1 MRSMDIRIQKCYS
14 KHFTMFTASTMID
27 TRKIAGKMG
36 IIMNKNLFLDELHRL
51 LSDLPP
57 EERNQAI
64 KYYED
69 YFEDAGPENEQ
80 AILKELGSPQELA
93 DQIKTTTQDDI
104 EYGQGSS
111 FHRSAAYP
119 EFYAQKE
126 QSDSQNENSST
137 FQQTKDGYQQGH
149 QQAGNGFNS
158 NGYRQTG
165 NGFNN
170 NSYQQA
176 GNGFSNS
183 YQQAGNTFNN
193 NGYRQTDNGF
203 TNSYQQAGNGFNNNG
218 YRQTDNGFNNN
229 NNNNNNNYQQTGN
242 GFNNNNNYQQ
252 AATGYNSHYQQQST
266 RKAAWSIL
274 FVFLAITIGLPC
286 LSVLFGILLT
296 IFSVIVSIVL
306 ALFGTGGGLMIGGI
320 ASFFGSFFMTT
331 TSGIGAILFAMGIGL
346 VLFAIGALILWVGVL
361 FCIRFLPALF
371 QATWKSA
378 KSVTLKFQQWIKKR
392 W

>member
-1 MRSMDIRIQKCYS
+1 
-14 KHFTMFTASTMID
+14 
-27 TRKIAGKMG
+27 MG
-36 IIMNKNLFLDELHRL
+36 IIMNKKLFLDELHRL

-93 DQIKTTTQDDI
+93 NQIKATTQDDI

-111 FHRSAAYP
+111 FHRSTAYP

-126 QSDSQNENSST
+126 PSDSQNENNSA
-137 FQQTKDGYQQGH
+137 FKQTKDGFQQGH
-149 QQAGNGFNS
+149 QQAGN
-158 NGYRQTG
+158 
-165 NGFNN
+165 
-170 NSYQQA
+170 A
-176 GNGFSNS
+176 
-183 YQQAGNTFNN
+183 FNN

-203 TNSYQQAGNGFNNNG
+203 
-218 YRQTDNGFNNN
+218 
-229 NNNNNNNYQQTGN
+229 
-242 GFNNNNNYQQ
+242 NNNNYQQ
-252 AATGYNSHYQQQST
+252 AATGYNSHYQQQSA
-266 RKAAWSIL
+266 RKAVWIVL
-274 FVFLAITIGLPC
+274 FALLAITIGLPC

-296 IFSVIVSIVL
+296 IFSVIISIVL

>member
-1 MRSMDIRIQKCYS
+1 
-14 KHFTMFTASTMID
+14 
-27 TRKIAGKMG
+27 MG
-36 IIMNKNLFLDELHRL
+36 IIMNKKLFLDELHRL

-93 DQIKTTTQDDI
+93 NQIKATTQDDI

-126 QSDSQNENSST
+126 QSDSQNENNST
-137 FQQTKDGYQQGH
+137 FKQTKDGFQQGH
-149 QQAGNGFNS
+149 QQAGNGFNN

-176 GNGFSNS
+176 GNGFSN
-183 YQQAGNTFNN
+183 NN
-193 NGYRQTDNGF
+193 NY
-203 TNSYQQAGNGFNNNG
+203 YKQAGNGFNNNG
-218 YRQTDNGFNNN
+218 YRQT
-229 NNNNNNNYQQTGN
+229 GN
-242 GFNNNNNYQQ
+242 GFNNNSYQQ
-252 AATGYNSHYQQQST
+252 AANGYNSHYQQQST
-266 RKAAWSIL
+266 RKVAWIVL
-274 FVFLAITIGLPC
+274 FALLAITIGLPC
-286 LSVLFGILLT
+286 LSVLFGILLA

-320 ASFFGSFFMTT
+320 ASFFGSFFMTAA
-331 TSGIGAILFAMGIGL
+331 SGTGAVLFTMGIGL
-346 VLFAIGALILWVGVL
+346 VLFAIGALIIWIGVL

-371 QATWKSA
+371 QTTWKAA
-378 KSVTLKFQQWIKKR
+378 KSITLKFQQWIKKR

>member
-1 MRSMDIRIQKCYS
+1 
-14 KHFTMFTASTMID
+14 
-27 TRKIAGKMG
+27 
-36 IIMNKNLFLDELHRL
+36 MNKKLFLDELHRL

-93 DQIKTTTQDDI
+93 NQIKATTQDDI

-126 QSDSQNENSST
+126 QSDSQNENNSA
-137 FQQTKDGYQQGH
+137 FKQTKDGFQQGH
-149 QQAGNGFNS
+149 QQAGNGFNN

-176 GNGFSNS
+176 GNGFSN
-183 YQQAGNTFNN
+183 NN
-193 NGYRQTDNGF
+193 NNNNNYK
-203 TNSYQQAGNGFNNNG
+203 QAGNGFNNNG
-218 YRQTDNGFNNN
+218 YRQT
-229 NNNNNNNYQQTGN
+229 GN
-242 GFNNNNNYQQ
+242 GFNNNSYQQ
-252 AATGYNSHYQQQST
+252 AANGYNSHYQQQST
-266 RKAAWSIL
+266 RKVAWIVL
-274 FVFLAITIGLPC
+274 FALLAITIGLPC
-286 LSVLFGILLT
+286 LSVLFGILLA

-320 ASFFGSFFMTT
+320 ASFFGSFFMTAA
-331 TSGIGAILFAMGIGL
+331 SGTGAVLFTMGIGL
-346 VLFAIGALILWVGVL
+346 VLFAIGTLIIWIGVL

-371 QATWKSA
+371 QTTWKAA
-378 KSVTLKFQQWIKKR
+378 KSITLKFQQWIKKR

>member
-1 MRSMDIRIQKCYS
+1 
-14 KHFTMFTASTMID
+14 
-27 TRKIAGKMG
+27 MG
-36 IIMNKNLFLDELHRL
+36 IIMNKKLFLDELHRL

-80 AILKELGSPQELA
+80 AILKEIGSPQELA
-93 DQIKTTTQDDI
+93 NQIKATTQDDI

-126 QSDSQNENSST
+126 QSDSQNENNSA
-137 FQQTKDGYQQGH
+137 FKQTNDGFQQGH
-149 QQAGNGFNS
+149 QQAGNGFN
-158 NGYRQTG
+158 NTGTGYRQTD
-165 NGFNN
+165 NGFN

-176 GNGFSNS
+176 GNGFSN
-183 YQQAGNTFNN
+183 NN
-193 NGYRQTDNGF
+193 YK
-203 TNSYQQAGNGFNNNG
+203 QAGNGFNNNG
-218 YRQTDNGFNNN
+218 YRQT
-229 NNNNNNNYQQTGN
+229 GN
-242 GFNNNNNYQQ
+242 GFNNSYQQ
-252 AATGYNSHYQQQST
+252 AANGYNSHYQQQST
-266 RKAAWSIL
+266 RKVAWIVL
-274 FVFLAITIGLPC
+274 FALLAITIGLPC
-286 LSVLFGILLT
+286 LSVLFGILLA

-320 ASFFGSFFMTT
+320 ASFFGSFFMTAA
-331 TSGIGAILFAMGIGL
+331 SGTGAVLFTMGIGL
-346 VLFAIGALILWVGVL
+346 VLFAIGALIIWIGVL

-371 QATWKSA
+371 HASWKAA
-378 KSVTLKFQQWIKKR
+378 KSITLKFQQWIKKR

>member
-1 MRSMDIRIQKCYS
+1 
-14 KHFTMFTASTMID
+14 
-27 TRKIAGKMG
+27 MG
-36 IIMNKNLFLDELHRL
+36 IIMNKKLFLDELHRL

-93 DQIKTTTQDDI
+93 NQIKATTQDDI

-126 QSDSQNENSST
+126 QSDSQNENNSA
-137 FQQTKDGYQQGH
+137 FKQTKDGFQQGH
-149 QQAGNGFNS
+149 QQAGNGFNN

-176 GNGFSNS
+176 GNGFSNNNN
-183 YQQAGNTFNN
+183 YYKQAGNSFNN
-193 NGYRQTDNGF
+193 NGYRQT
-203 TNSYQQAGNGFNNNG
+203 GNGFNNNS
-218 YRQTDNGFNNN
+218 
-229 NNNNNNNYQQTGN
+229 
-242 GFNNNNNYQQ
+242 YQQ
-252 AATGYNSHYQQQST
+252 AANGYNSHYQQQST
-266 RKAAWSIL
+266 RKVAWIVL
-274 FVFLAITIGLPC
+274 FALLAITIGLPC
-286 LSVLFGILLT
+286 LSVLFGILLA

-320 ASFFGSFFMTT
+320 ASFFGSFFMTAA
-331 TSGIGAILFAMGIGL
+331 SGTGAVLFTMGIGL
-346 VLFAIGALILWVGVL
+346 VLFAIGALIIWIGVL

-371 QATWKSA
+371 QTTWKAA
-378 KSVTLKFQQWIKKR
+378 KSITLKFQQWIKKR

>member
-1 MRSMDIRIQKCYS
+1 
-14 KHFTMFTASTMID
+14 
-27 TRKIAGKMG
+27 
-36 IIMNKNLFLDELHRL
+36 MNKKLFLDELHRL

-93 DQIKTTTQDDI
+93 NQIKATTQDDI

-126 QSDSQNENSST
+126 QSDSQNENNSA
-137 FQQTKDGYQQGH
+137 FKQTKDGFQQGH
-149 QQAGNGFNS
+149 QQAGNGFNNTGTGYRQTDNNFNNNGYRQTDNGFNNS
-158 NGYRQTG
+158 YQQAGNGFNNNGYRQTG

-176 GNGFSNS
+176 AN
-183 YQQAGNTFNN
+183 
-193 NGYRQTDNGF
+193 
-203 TNSYQQAGNGFNNNG
+203 
-218 YRQTDNGFNNN
+218 
-229 NNNNNNNYQQTGN
+229 
-242 GFNNNNNYQQ
+242 
-252 AATGYNSHYQQQST
+252 GYNSHYQQQST
-266 RKAAWSIL
+266 CKVAWIVL
-274 FVFLAITIGLPC
+274 FALLAITIGLPC
-286 LSVLFGILLT
+286 LSVLFGILLA

-320 ASFFGSFFMTT
+320 ASFFGSFFMTAA
-331 TSGIGAILFAMGIGL
+331 SGTGAVLFTMGIGL
-346 VLFAIGALILWVGVL
+346 VLFAIGALIIWIGVL

-371 QATWKSA
+371 QTTWKAA
-378 KSVTLKFQQWIKKR
+378 KSITLKFQQWIKKR

>member
-1 MRSMDIRIQKCYS
+1 
-14 KHFTMFTASTMID
+14 
-27 TRKIAGKMG
+27 MG
-36 IIMNKNLFLDELHRL
+36 IIMNKKLFLDELHRL

-93 DQIKTTTQDDI
+93 NQIKATTQDDI

-126 QSDSQNENSST
+126 QSDSQNENNSA
-137 FQQTKDGYQQGH
+137 FKQTNDGFQQGH
-149 QQAGNGFNS
+149 QQAGNGFN
-158 NGYRQTG
+158 NTGTGYRQTG

-176 GNGFSNS
+176 GNGFSN
-183 YQQAGNTFNN
+183 NN
-193 NGYRQTDNGF
+193 YK
-203 TNSYQQAGNGFNNNG
+203 QAGNGFNNNS
-218 YRQTDNGFNNN
+218 
-229 NNNNNNNYQQTGN
+229 
-242 GFNNNNNYQQ
+242 YQQ
-252 AATGYNSHYQQQST
+252 AANGYNSHYQQQST
-266 RKAAWSIL
+266 RKVAWIVL
-274 FVFLAITIGLPC
+274 FALLAITIGLPC
-286 LSVLFGILLT
+286 LSVLFGILLA

-320 ASFFGSFFMTT
+320 ASFFGSFFMTAA
-331 TSGIGAILFAMGIGL
+331 SGTGAVLFTMGIGL
-346 VLFAIGALILWVGVL
+346 VLFAIGALIIWIGVL

-371 QATWKSA
+371 QTTWKSA

-392 W
+392 G

>member
-1 MRSMDIRIQKCYS
+1 
-14 KHFTMFTASTMID
+14 
-27 TRKIAGKMG
+27 
-36 IIMNKNLFLDELHRL
+36 MNKKLFLDELHRL

-93 DQIKTTTQDDI
+93 NQIKATTQDDI

-126 QSDSQNENSST
+126 QSDSQNENNSA
-137 FQQTKDGYQQGH
+137 FNQTKDGFQQGH
-149 QQAGNGFNS
+149 QQAGNGFS
-158 NGYRQTG
+158 NNNYKQAG
-165 NGFNN
+165 NAFNN
-170 NSYQQA
+170 ND
-176 GNGFSNS
+176 
-183 YQQAGNTFNN
+183 
-193 NGYRQTDNGF
+193 YR
-203 TNSYQQAGNGFNNNG
+203 QAGNGFNNNS
-218 YRQTDNGFNNN
+218 
-229 NNNNNNNYQQTGN
+229 
-242 GFNNNNNYQQ
+242 YQQ
-252 AATGYNSHYQQQST
+252 AATGYNSHYQQQSA
-266 RKAAWSIL
+266 RKAVWIVL
-274 FVFLAITIGLPC
+274 FALLAITIGLPC
-286 LSVLFGILLT
+286 LSMLFGILLA
-296 IFSVIVSIVL
+296 IFSVIISIVL

-346 VLFAIGALILWVGVL
+346 VLFAIGALILWVGIL

>member
-1 MRSMDIRIQKCYS
+1 
-14 KHFTMFTASTMID
+14 
-27 TRKIAGKMG
+27 
-36 IIMNKNLFLDELHRL
+36 MNKKLFLDELHRL

-93 DQIKTTTQDDI
+93 NQIKATTQDDI

-126 QSDSQNENSST
+126 QSDSQNENNSA
-137 FQQTKDGYQQGH
+137 FKQTKDGFQQGH
-149 QQAGNGFNS
+149 QQAGN
-158 NGYRQTG
+158 
-165 NGFNN
+165 
-170 NSYQQA
+170 A
-176 GNGFSNS
+176 
-183 YQQAGNTFNN
+183 FNN

-203 TNSYQQAGNGFNNNG
+203 
-218 YRQTDNGFNNN
+218 
-229 NNNNNNNYQQTGN
+229 
-242 GFNNNNNYQQ
+242 NNNYQQ
-252 AATGYNSHYQQQST
+252 AATGYNSHYQQQSA
-266 RKAAWSIL
+266 RKAVWIVL
-274 FVFLAITIGLPC
+274 FALLAITIGLPC

-296 IFSVIVSIVL
+296 IFSVIISIVL

>member
-1 MRSMDIRIQKCYS
+1 
-14 KHFTMFTASTMID
+14 
-27 TRKIAGKMG
+27 
-36 IIMNKNLFLDELHRL
+36 MNKKLFLDELHRL

-93 DQIKTTTQDDI
+93 NQIKATTQDDI

-126 QSDSQNENSST
+126 QSDSQNENNSA
-137 FQQTKDGYQQGH
+137 FKQTKDGFQQGH
-149 QQAGNGFNS
+149 QQAGNGFNN

-176 GNGFSNS
+176 GNGFSN
-183 YQQAGNTFNN
+183 NN
-193 NGYRQTDNGF
+193 NNNYK
-203 TNSYQQAGNGFNNNG
+203 QAGNGFNNNG
-218 YRQTDNGFNNN
+218 YRQT
-229 NNNNNNNYQQTGN
+229 GN
-242 GFNNNNNYQQ
+242 GFNNNSYQQ
-252 AATGYNSHYQQQST
+252 AANGYNSHYQQQST
-266 RKAAWSIL
+266 RKVAWIVL
-274 FVFLAITIGLPC
+274 FALLAITIGLPC
-286 LSVLFGILLT
+286 LSVLFGILLA

-320 ASFFGSFFMTT
+320 ASFFGSFFMTAA
-331 TSGIGAILFAMGIGL
+331 SGTGAVLFTMGIGL
-346 VLFAIGALILWVGVL
+346 VLFAIGALIIWIGVL

-371 QATWKSA
+371 QTTWKAA
-378 KSVTLKFQQWIKKR
+378 KSITLKFQQWIKKR

>member
-1 MRSMDIRIQKCYS
+1 
-14 KHFTMFTASTMID
+14 
-27 TRKIAGKMG
+27 MG
-36 IIMNKNLFLDELHRL
+36 IIMNKKLFLDELHRL

-93 DQIKTTTQDDI
+93 NQIKATTQDDI

-126 QSDSQNENSST
+126 QSDSQNENNSA
-137 FQQTKDGYQQGH
+137 FKQTKNGFQQGH
-149 QQAGNGFNS
+149 QQAGNGFNN

-176 GNGFSNS
+176 GNGFSS
-183 YQQAGNTFNN
+183 
-193 NGYRQTDNGF
+193 
-203 TNSYQQAGNGFNNNG
+203 
-218 YRQTDNGFNNN
+218 
-229 NNNNNNNYQQTGN
+229 
-242 GFNNNNNYQQ
+242 NNYQQ
-252 AATGYNSHYQQQST
+252 ATTGYNSHYQQQSA
-266 RKAAWSIL
+266 RKAVWIVL
-274 FVFLAITIGLPC
+274 FALLAITIGLPC

-296 IFSVIVSIVL
+296 IFSVIISIVL

-378 KSVTLKFQQWIKKR
+378 KNVTLKFQQWIKKR

>member
-1 MRSMDIRIQKCYS
+1 
-14 KHFTMFTASTMID
+14 
-27 TRKIAGKMG
+27 MG
-36 IIMNKNLFLDELHRL
+36 IIMNKKLFLDELHRL

-93 DQIKTTTQDDI
+93 NQIKATTQDDI

-126 QSDSQNENSST
+126 QSDSQNENNSA
-137 FQQTKDGYQQGH
+137 FKQTKDGFQQGH
-149 QQAGNGFNS
+149 QQAGN
-158 NGYRQTG
+158 
-165 NGFNN
+165 
-170 NSYQQA
+170 A
-176 GNGFSNS
+176 
-183 YQQAGNTFNN
+183 FNN

-203 TNSYQQAGNGFNNNG
+203 
-218 YRQTDNGFNNN
+218 
-229 NNNNNNNYQQTGN
+229 
-242 GFNNNNNYQQ
+242 NNNNYQQ
-252 AATGYNSHYQQQST
+252 AATGYNSHYQQQSA
-266 RKAAWSIL
+266 RKAVWIVL
-274 FVFLAITIGLPC
+274 FALLAITIGLPC

-296 IFSVIVSIVL
+296 IFSVIISIVL

-346 VLFAIGALILWVGVL
+346 VLFAIGALILWVSVL

>member
-1 MRSMDIRIQKCYS
+1 
-14 KHFTMFTASTMID
+14 
-27 TRKIAGKMG
+27 MG
-36 IIMNKNLFLDELHRL
+36 IIMNKKLFLDELHRL

-93 DQIKTTTQDDI
+93 NQIKATTQDDI

-126 QSDSQNENSST
+126 PSDSQNENNSA
-137 FQQTKDGYQQGH
+137 FKQTKDGFQQGH
-149 QQAGNGFNS
+149 QQAGNAFNN
-158 NGYRQTG
+158 NGYRQTD

-176 GNGFSNS
+176 GNGFSS
-183 YQQAGNTFNN
+183 
-193 NGYRQTDNGF
+193 
-203 TNSYQQAGNGFNNNG
+203 
-218 YRQTDNGFNNN
+218 
-229 NNNNNNNYQQTGN
+229 
-242 GFNNNNNYQQ
+242 NNYQQ
-252 AATGYNSHYQQQST
+252 ATTGYNSHYQQQSA
-266 RKAAWSIL
+266 RKAVWIVL
-274 FVFLAITIGLPC
+274 FALLAITIGLPC

-296 IFSVIVSIVL
+296 IFSVIISIVL

>member
-1 MRSMDIRIQKCYS
+1 
-14 KHFTMFTASTMID
+14 
-27 TRKIAGKMG
+27 
-36 IIMNKNLFLDELHRL
+36 MNKKLFLDELHRL

-93 DQIKTTTQDDI
+93 NQIKATTQDDI

-126 QSDSQNENSST
+126 QSDSQNENNST
-137 FQQTKDGYQQGH
+137 FKQTNDGFQQGH
-149 QQAGNGFNS
+149 QQAGNGFNNTGTGYRQTDNNFNN
-158 NGYRQTG
+158 NGYRQTDNGFNNSYQQAG

-176 GNGFSNS
+176 GNGF
-183 YQQAGNTFNN
+183 NN
-193 NGYRQTDNGF
+193 NG
-203 TNSYQQAGNGFNNNG
+203 YQQAGNGFNNNS
-218 YRQTDNGFNNN
+218 
-229 NNNNNNNYQQTGN
+229 YQQTGN
-242 GFNNNNNYQQ
+242 GFSSNNYQQ

-266 RKAAWSIL
+266 RKVAWIVL
-274 FVFLAITIGLPC
+274 FALLAITIGLPC
-286 LSVLFGILLT
+286 LSVLFGILLA

-320 ASFFGSFFMTT
+320 ASFFGSFFMTAA
-331 TSGIGAILFAMGIGL
+331 SGTGAVLFTMGIGL
-346 VLFAIGALILWVGVL
+346 VLFAIGALIIWIGVL

-371 QATWKSA
+371 QASWKAA
-378 KSVTLKFQQWIKKR
+378 KSITLKFQQWIKKR

>member
-1 MRSMDIRIQKCYS
+1 
-14 KHFTMFTASTMID
+14 
-27 TRKIAGKMG
+27 MG
-36 IIMNKNLFLDELHRL
+36 IIMNKKLFLDELHRL

-93 DQIKTTTQDDI
+93 NQIKATTQDDI

-126 QSDSQNENSST
+126 QSDSQNENNSA
-137 FQQTKDGYQQGH
+137 FKQTKDGFQQGH
-149 QQAGNGFNS
+149 QQAGNGFNNTGTGYRQTDNNFNN
-158 NGYRQTG
+158 NGYRQTDNGFNNSYQQAG

-176 GNGFSNS
+176 GNGFSN
-183 YQQAGNTFNN
+183 NN
-193 NGYRQTDNGF
+193 NY
-203 TNSYQQAGNGFNNNG
+203 YKQAGNGFNNNG
-218 YRQTDNGFNNN
+218 YRQT
-229 NNNNNNNYQQTGN
+229 GN
-242 GFNNNNNYQQ
+242 GFNNSYQQ
-252 AATGYNSHYQQQST
+252 AANGYNSHYQQQST
-266 RKAAWSIL
+266 RKVAWIVL
-274 FVFLAITIGLPC
+274 FALLAITIGLPC
-286 LSVLFGILLT
+286 LSVLFGILLA

-320 ASFFGSFFMTT
+320 ASFFGSFFMTAA
-331 TSGIGAILFAMGIGL
+331 SGTGAVLFTMGIGL
-346 VLFAIGALILWVGVL
+346 VLFAIGALIIWIGVL

-371 QATWKSA
+371 QASWKAA
-378 KSVTLKFQQWIKKR
+378 KSITLKFQQWIKKR

>member
-1 MRSMDIRIQKCYS
+1 
-14 KHFTMFTASTMID
+14 
-27 TRKIAGKMG
+27 MG
-36 IIMNKNLFLDELHRL
+36 IIMNKKIFLDELHRL

-111 FHRSAAYP
+111 FQRSAACP

-126 QSDSQNENSST
+126 QSDSQNENNSA
-137 FQQTKDGYQQGH
+137 FKQTKDGYQQGH
-149 QQAGNGFNS
+149 QQAGNGFN
-158 NGYRQTG
+158 NTGYRQTDNDFNNSYRQAG

-176 GNGFSNS
+176 GN
-183 YQQAGNTFNN
+183 A
-193 NGYRQTDNGF
+193 
-203 TNSYQQAGNGFNNNG
+203 FNNNG
-218 YRQTDNGFNNN
+218 YRQTDNGFN
-229 NNNNNNNYQQTGN
+229 
-242 GFNNNNNYQQ
+242 NNNNNYQQ

>member
-1 MRSMDIRIQKCYS
+1 
-14 KHFTMFTASTMID
+14 
-27 TRKIAGKMG
+27 MG
-36 IIMNKNLFLDELHRL
+36 IIMNKKLFLDELHRL

-93 DQIKTTTQDDI
+93 NQIKATTQDDI

-126 QSDSQNENSST
+126 QSDSQNENNSA
-137 FQQTKDGYQQGH
+137 FKQTKDGFQQGH
-149 QQAGNGFNS
+149 
-158 NGYRQTG
+158 
-165 NGFNN
+165 
-170 NSYQQA
+170 
-176 GNGFSNS
+176 
-183 YQQAGNTFNN
+183 
-193 NGYRQTDNGF
+193 
-203 TNSYQQAGNGFNNNG
+203 QQAGNGFNNNG
-218 YRQTDNGFNNN
+218 YRQTDNAF
-229 NNNNNNNYQQTGN
+229 NNNNNNYQQADN
-242 GFNNNNNYQQ
+242 GFSSNNYQQ
-252 AATGYNSHYQQQST
+252 ATTGYNSHYQQQSA
-266 RKAAWSIL
+266 RKAVWIVL
-274 FVFLAITIGLPC
+274 FALLAITIGLPC

-296 IFSVIVSIVL
+296 IFSVIISIVL

>member
-1 MRSMDIRIQKCYS
+1 
-14 KHFTMFTASTMID
+14 
-27 TRKIAGKMG
+27 MG
-36 IIMNKNLFLDELHRL
+36 IIMNKKLFLDELHRL

-93 DQIKTTTQDDI
+93 NQIKATTQDDI

-126 QSDSQNENSST
+126 QSDSQNENNSA
-137 FQQTKDGYQQGH
+137 FKQTNDGFQQGH
-149 QQAGNGFNS
+149 QQAGNGFN
-158 NGYRQTG
+158 NTG
-165 NGFNN
+165 
-170 NSYQQA
+170 
-176 GNGFSNS
+176 
-183 YQQAGNTFNN
+183 T
-193 NGYRQTDNGF
+193 GYRQTDN
-203 TNSYQQAGNGFNNNG
+203 NFNNNG
-218 YRQTDNGFNNN
+218 YRQTDNGFNNS
-229 NNNNNNNYQQTGN
+229 YQQAGN
-242 GFNNNNNYQQ
+242 GFNNNSYQQTDNGFNNNSYQQ
-252 AATGYNSHYQQQST
+252 AANGYNSHYQQQST
-266 RKAAWSIL
+266 RKVAWIVL
-274 FVFLAITIGLPC
+274 FALLAITIGLPC
-286 LSVLFGILLT
+286 LSVLFGILLA

-320 ASFFGSFFMTT
+320 ASFFGSFFMTAA
-331 TSGIGAILFAMGIGL
+331 SGTGAVLFTMGIGL

>member
-1 MRSMDIRIQKCYS
+1 
-14 KHFTMFTASTMID
+14 
-27 TRKIAGKMG
+27 MG
-36 IIMNKNLFLDELHRL
+36 IIMNKKLFLDELHRL

-93 DQIKTTTQDDI
+93 NQIKATTQDDI

-126 QSDSQNENSST
+126 QSDSQNENNSA
-137 FQQTKDGYQQGH
+137 FKQTKDGFQQGH
-149 QQAGNGFNS
+149 QQAGNGFNNTGTGYRQTDNNFNN
-158 NGYRQTG
+158 NGYRQTD

-176 GNGFSNS
+176 GNGFSN
-183 YQQAGNTFNN
+183 NN
-193 NGYRQTDNGF
+193 NY
-203 TNSYQQAGNGFNNNG
+203 YKQAGNGFNNNG
-218 YRQTDNGFNNN
+218 YRQT
-229 NNNNNNNYQQTGN
+229 GN
-242 GFNNNNNYQQ
+242 GFNNSYQQ
-252 AATGYNSHYQQQST
+252 AANGYNSHYQQQST
-266 RKAAWSIL
+266 RKVAWIVL
-274 FVFLAITIGLPC
+274 FALLAITIGLPC
-286 LSVLFGILLT
+286 LSVLFGILLA

-320 ASFFGSFFMTT
+320 ASFFGSFFMTAA
-331 TSGIGAILFAMGIGL
+331 SGTGAVLFTMGIGL
-346 VLFAIGALILWVGVL
+346 VLFAIGALIIWIGVL

-371 QATWKSA
+371 QASWKAA
-378 KSVTLKFQQWIKKR
+378 KSITLKFQQWIKKR

>member
-1 MRSMDIRIQKCYS
+1 
-14 KHFTMFTASTMID
+14 
-27 TRKIAGKMG
+27 
-36 IIMNKNLFLDELHRL
+36 MNKKLFLDELHRL

-93 DQIKTTTQDDI
+93 NQIKATTQDDI

-126 QSDSQNENSST
+126 QSDSQNENNST
-137 FQQTKDGYQQGH
+137 FKQTKDGFQQGH
-149 QQAGNGFNS
+149 QQAGNGFNN

-176 GNGFSNS
+176 GNGFNNNS
-183 YQQAGNTFNN
+183 YRQAGNGFNN
-193 NGYRQTDNGF
+193 
-203 TNSYQQAGNGFNNNG
+203 NSYQQAGNGFS
-218 YRQTDNGFNNN
+218 
-229 NNNNNNNYQQTGN
+229 NNNNYKQAGNGFSNNNYKQAGN
-242 GFNNNNNYQQ
+242 GFNNNSYQQ
-252 AATGYNSHYQQQST
+252 AATGYNSHYQQQSA
-266 RKAAWSIL
+266 RKAVWIVL
-274 FVFLAITIGLPC
+274 FALLAITIGLPC
-286 LSVLFGILLT
+286 LSMLFGILLA
-296 IFSVIVSIVL
+296 IFSVIISIVL

-371 QATWKSA
+371 QASWKAA
-378 KSVTLKFQQWIKKR
+378 KSITLKFQQWIKKR

>member
-1 MRSMDIRIQKCYS
+1 
-14 KHFTMFTASTMID
+14 
-27 TRKIAGKMG
+27 MG
-36 IIMNKNLFLDELHRL
+36 IIMNKKLFLDELHRL

-93 DQIKTTTQDDI
+93 NQIKATTQDDI

-111 FHRSAAYP
+111 FHRSTAYP

-126 QSDSQNENSST
+126 PSDSQNENNSA
-137 FQQTKDGYQQGH
+137 FKQTKDGFQQGH
-149 QQAGNGFNS
+149 
-158 NGYRQTG
+158 
-165 NGFNN
+165 
-170 NSYQQA
+170 
-176 GNGFSNS
+176 
-183 YQQAGNTFNN
+183 
-193 NGYRQTDNGF
+193 
-203 TNSYQQAGNGFNNNG
+203 QQAGNGFNNNG

-229 NNNNNNNYQQTGN
+229 NN
-242 GFNNNNNYQQ
+242 YQQ
-252 AATGYNSHYQQQST
+252 ATTGYNSHYQQQSA
-266 RKAAWSIL
+266 RKAVWIVL
-274 FVFLAITIGLPC
+274 FALLAITIGLPC

-296 IFSVIVSIVL
+296 IFSVIISIVL

>member
-1 MRSMDIRIQKCYS
+1 
-14 KHFTMFTASTMID
+14 
-27 TRKIAGKMG
+27 MG
-36 IIMNKNLFLDELHRL
+36 IIMNKKLFLDELHRL

-93 DQIKTTTQDDI
+93 NQIKATTQDDI

-126 QSDSQNENSST
+126 QSDSQNENNSA
-137 FQQTKDGYQQGH
+137 FKQTNDGFQQGH
-149 QQAGNGFNS
+149 QQAGNGFNN

-176 GNGFSNS
+176 AN
-183 YQQAGNTFNN
+183 
-193 NGYRQTDNGF
+193 
-203 TNSYQQAGNGFNNNG
+203 
-218 YRQTDNGFNNN
+218 
-229 NNNNNNNYQQTGN
+229 
-242 GFNNNNNYQQ
+242 
-252 AATGYNSHYQQQST
+252 GYNSHYQQQST
-266 RKAAWSIL
+266 RKVAWIVL
-274 FVFLAITIGLPC
+274 FALLAITIGLPC

-296 IFSVIVSIVL
+296 IFSVIISIVL

>member
-1 MRSMDIRIQKCYS
+1 
-14 KHFTMFTASTMID
+14 
-27 TRKIAGKMG
+27 
-36 IIMNKNLFLDELHRL
+36 MNKKLFLDELHRL

-93 DQIKTTTQDDI
+93 NQIKATTQDDI

-126 QSDSQNENSST
+126 QSDSQNENNSA
-137 FQQTKDGYQQGH
+137 FKQTNDGFQQGH
-149 QQAGNGFNS
+149 QQAGSNFNSNGYRQAGNGFNNNS
-158 NGYRQTG
+158 YQQAGNGFSNNNNYKQAGNGFNNNGYRQTG

-176 GNGFSNS
+176 AN
-183 YQQAGNTFNN
+183 
-193 NGYRQTDNGF
+193 
-203 TNSYQQAGNGFNNNG
+203 
-218 YRQTDNGFNNN
+218 
-229 NNNNNNNYQQTGN
+229 
-242 GFNNNNNYQQ
+242 
-252 AATGYNSHYQQQST
+252 GYNSHYQQQST
-266 RKAAWSIL
+266 RKVAWIVL
-274 FVFLAITIGLPC
+274 FALLAITIGLPC

-320 ASFFGSFFMTT
+320 ASFFGSFFMTAA
-331 TSGIGAILFAMGIGL
+331 SGTGAVLFTMGIGL
-346 VLFAIGALILWVGVL
+346 VLFAIGALIIWIGVL

-371 QATWKSA
+371 QASWKAA

>member
-1 MRSMDIRIQKCYS
+1 
-14 KHFTMFTASTMID
+14 
-27 TRKIAGKMG
+27 
-36 IIMNKNLFLDELHRL
+36 MNKKLFLDELHRL

-93 DQIKTTTQDDI
+93 NQIKATTQDDI

-126 QSDSQNENSST
+126 QSDSQNENNSD
-137 FQQTKDGYQQGH
+137 FKQTKNGFQQGH
-149 QQAGNGFNS
+149 
-158 NGYRQTG
+158 
-165 NGFNN
+165 
-170 NSYQQA
+170 
-176 GNGFSNS
+176 
-183 YQQAGNTFNN
+183 
-193 NGYRQTDNGF
+193 
-203 TNSYQQAGNGFNNNG
+203 QQAGNGFNNNG

-229 NNNNNNNYQQTGN
+229 NNNNNNYQQAGNGFSSNNYKQAGNGFSSNNYKQAGNAFNNNGYRQAGN
-242 GFNNNNNYQQ
+242 GFNNNSYQQ
-252 AATGYNSHYQQQST
+252 AATGYNSHYQQQSA
-266 RKAAWSIL
+266 RKAVWIVL
-274 FVFLAITIGLPC
+274 FALLAITIGLPC

-296 IFSVIVSIVL
+296 IFSVIISIVL

>member
-1 MRSMDIRIQKCYS
+1 
-14 KHFTMFTASTMID
+14 
-27 TRKIAGKMG
+27 
-36 IIMNKNLFLDELHRL
+36 MNKKLFLDELHRL

-93 DQIKTTTQDDI
+93 NQIKATTQDDI

-126 QSDSQNENSST
+126 QSDSQNENNST
-137 FQQTKDGYQQGH
+137 FKQTKDGFQQGH
-149 QQAGNGFNS
+149 QQAGNGFNN

-176 GNGFSNS
+176 GNGFSN
-183 YQQAGNTFNN
+183 NN
-193 NGYRQTDNGF
+193 NY
-203 TNSYQQAGNGFNNNG
+203 YKQAGNGFNNNG
-218 YRQTDNGFNNN
+218 YRQT
-229 NNNNNNNYQQTGN
+229 GN
-242 GFNNNNNYQQ
+242 GFNNNSYQQ
-252 AATGYNSHYQQQST
+252 AANGYNSHYQQQST
-266 RKAAWSIL
+266 RKVAWIVL
-274 FVFLAITIGLPC
+274 FALLAITIGLPC
-286 LSVLFGILLT
+286 LSVLFGILLA

-306 ALFGTGGGLMIGGI
+306 ALFGSGGGLMIGGI
-320 ASFFGSFFMTT
+320 ASFFGSFFMTAA
-331 TSGIGAILFAMGIGL
+331 SGTGAVLFTMGIGL
-346 VLFAIGALILWVGVL
+346 VLFAIGALIIWIGVL

-371 QATWKSA
+371 QTTWKSA

>member
-1 MRSMDIRIQKCYS
+1 
-14 KHFTMFTASTMID
+14 
-27 TRKIAGKMG
+27 
-36 IIMNKNLFLDELHRL
+36 MNKKLFLDELHRL

-93 DQIKTTTQDDI
+93 DQIKAPTQDDI

-126 QSDSQNENSST
+126 QSDSQNENDSA
-137 FQQTKDGYQQGH
+137 FKQTKDGFQQGH
-149 QQAGNGFNS
+149 QQAGNGFNN

-176 GNGFSNS
+176 GNGFSN
-183 YQQAGNTFNN
+183 NN
-193 NGYRQTDNGF
+193 NNNY
-203 TNSYQQAGNGFNNNG
+203 YKQAGNGFNNNG
-218 YRQTDNGFNNN
+218 YRQT
-229 NNNNNNNYQQTGN
+229 GN
-242 GFNNNNNYQQ
+242 GFNNNSYQQ
-252 AATGYNSHYQQQST
+252 AANGYNSHYQQQST
-266 RKAAWSIL
+266 RKVAWIVL
-274 FVFLAITIGLPC
+274 FALLAITIGLPC
-286 LSVLFGILLT
+286 LSVLFGILLA

-320 ASFFGSFFMTT
+320 ASFFGSFFMTAA
-331 TSGIGAILFAMGIGL
+331 SGTGAVLFTMGIGL
-346 VLFAIGALILWVGVL
+346 VLFAIGALIIWIGVL

-371 QATWKSA
+371 QTTWKAA
-378 KSVTLKFQQWIKKR
+378 KSITLKFQQWIKKR

>member
-1 MRSMDIRIQKCYS
+1 
-14 KHFTMFTASTMID
+14 
-27 TRKIAGKMG
+27 
-36 IIMNKNLFLDELHRL
+36 MNKKLFLDELHRL

-93 DQIKTTTQDDI
+93 NQIKATTQDDI

-111 FHRSAAYP
+111 FHKSAAYP

-126 QSDSQNENSST
+126 QSDSQNENNSA
-137 FQQTKDGYQQGH
+137 FKQTKDGFQQGH
-149 QQAGNGFNS
+149 QQAGNGFNNNGYRQTGNAFNNNDNNNNYQQAGNDFNNNS
-158 NGYRQTG
+158 YQQAGNGFSNNNNNYKQAGNAFNNNGYRQTG

-176 GNGFSNS
+176 
-183 YQQAGNTFNN
+183 
-193 NGYRQTDNGF
+193 
-203 TNSYQQAGNGFNNNG
+203 
-218 YRQTDNGFNNN
+218 
-229 NNNNNNNYQQTGN
+229 
-242 GFNNNNNYQQ
+242 
-252 AATGYNSHYQQQST
+252 ATGYNSHYQQQSA
-266 RKAAWSIL
+266 RKAVWIVL
-274 FVFLAITIGLPC
+274 FALLAITIGLPC
-286 LSVLFGILLT
+286 LSMLFGILLA
-296 IFSVIVSIVL
+296 IFSVIISIVL

-346 VLFAIGALILWVGVL
+346 VLFAIGALILWVGIL

-371 QATWKSA
+371 QATWKSV

>member
-1 MRSMDIRIQKCYS
+1 
-14 KHFTMFTASTMID
+14 
-27 TRKIAGKMG
+27 MG
-36 IIMNKNLFLDELHRL
+36 IIMNKKLFLDELHRL

-93 DQIKTTTQDDI
+93 NQIKATTQDDI

-126 QSDSQNENSST
+126 QSDSQNENNST
-137 FQQTKDGYQQGH
+137 FKQTKDGFQQGH
-149 QQAGNGFNS
+149 QQAGNGFNN

-176 GNGFSNS
+176 AN
-183 YQQAGNTFNN
+183 
-193 NGYRQTDNGF
+193 
-203 TNSYQQAGNGFNNNG
+203 
-218 YRQTDNGFNNN
+218 
-229 NNNNNNNYQQTGN
+229 
-242 GFNNNNNYQQ
+242 
-252 AATGYNSHYQQQST
+252 GYNSHYQQQST
-266 RKAAWSIL
+266 RKVAWIVL
-274 FVFLAITIGLPC
+274 FALLAITIGLPC

-296 IFSVIVSIVL
+296 IFSVIISIVL

>member
-1 MRSMDIRIQKCYS
+1 
-14 KHFTMFTASTMID
+14 
-27 TRKIAGKMG
+27 
-36 IIMNKNLFLDELHRL
+36 MNKKLFLDELHRL

-93 DQIKTTTQDDI
+93 NQIKATTQDDI

-126 QSDSQNENSST
+126 QSDSQNENNSA
-137 FQQTKDGYQQGH
+137 FKQTKDGFQQGH
-149 QQAGNGFNS
+149 QQAGNAFNN
-158 NGYRQTG
+158 NGYRQTD
-165 NGFNN
+165 NAFNN

-176 GNGFSNS
+176 GNGFSS
-183 YQQAGNTFNN
+183 
-193 NGYRQTDNGF
+193 
-203 TNSYQQAGNGFNNNG
+203 
-218 YRQTDNGFNNN
+218 
-229 NNNNNNNYQQTGN
+229 
-242 GFNNNNNYQQ
+242 NNYQQ
-252 AATGYNSHYQQQST
+252 ATTGYNSHYQQQSA
-266 RKAAWSIL
+266 RKAVWIVL
-274 FVFLAITIGLPC
+274 FALLAITIGLPC

-296 IFSVIVSIVL
+296 IFSVIISIVL

>member
-1 MRSMDIRIQKCYS
+1 
-14 KHFTMFTASTMID
+14 
-27 TRKIAGKMG
+27 
-36 IIMNKNLFLDELHRL
+36 MNKKLFLDELHRL

-93 DQIKTTTQDDI
+93 NQIKATTQDDI

-126 QSDSQNENSST
+126 QSDSQNENNSA
-137 FQQTKDGYQQGH
+137 FKQTKDGFQQGH
-149 QQAGNGFNS
+149 QQAGNGFNNNGYQQTGNGFNNNNNNNNNYQQAGNAFNN

-176 GNGFSNS
+176 GNSFSSNN
-183 YQQAGNTFNN
+183 YKQAGNAFNN
-193 NGYRQTDNGF
+193 NGYR
-203 TNSYQQAGNGFNNNG
+203 QAGNGFNNNS
-218 YRQTDNGFNNN
+218 
-229 NNNNNNNYQQTGN
+229 
-242 GFNNNNNYQQ
+242 YQQ
-252 AATGYNSHYQQQST
+252 AATGYNSHYQQQSS
-266 RKAAWSIL
+266 RKAVWIVL
-274 FVFLAITIGLPC
+274 FALLAITIGLPC

-296 IFSVIVSIVL
+296 IFSVIISIVL

>member
-1 MRSMDIRIQKCYS
+1 
-14 KHFTMFTASTMID
+14 
-27 TRKIAGKMG
+27 
-36 IIMNKNLFLDELHRL
+36 MNKKLFLDELHRL

-93 DQIKTTTQDDI
+93 NQIKATTQDDI

-126 QSDSQNENSST
+126 QSDSQNENNST
-137 FQQTKDGYQQGH
+137 FKQTKDGFQQGH
-149 QQAGNGFNS
+149 QQAGNGFNN

-176 GNGFSNS
+176 GNGFSNNNN
-183 YQQAGNTFNN
+183 YYKQAGNSFNN
-193 NGYRQTDNGF
+193 NGYRQT
-203 TNSYQQAGNGFNNNG
+203 GNGFNNNS
-218 YRQTDNGFNNN
+218 
-229 NNNNNNNYQQTGN
+229 
-242 GFNNNNNYQQ
+242 YQQ
-252 AATGYNSHYQQQST
+252 AANGYNSHYQQQST
-266 RKAAWSIL
+266 RKVAWIVL
-274 FVFLAITIGLPC
+274 FALLAITIGLPC
-286 LSVLFGILLT
+286 LSVLFGILLA

-320 ASFFGSFFMTT
+320 ASFFGSFFMTAA
-331 TSGIGAILFAMGIGL
+331 SGTGAVLFTMGIGL
-346 VLFAIGALILWVGVL
+346 VLFAIGALIIWIGFL

-371 QATWKSA
+371 QTTWKSA

>member
-1 MRSMDIRIQKCYS
+1 
-14 KHFTMFTASTMID
+14 
-27 TRKIAGKMG
+27 
-36 IIMNKNLFLDELHRL
+36 MNKKLFLDELHRL

-93 DQIKTTTQDDI
+93 NQIKATTQDDI

-126 QSDSQNENSST
+126 QSDSQNENNST
-137 FQQTKDGYQQGH
+137 FKQTKDGFQQGH
-149 QQAGNGFNS
+149 QQAGNGFN
-158 NGYRQTG
+158 N
-165 NGFNN
+165 NDNN
-170 NSYQQA
+170 NYYQQA
-176 GNGFSNS
+176 GNGFSNNN
-183 YQQAGNTFNN
+183 YKQAGNAFNN
-193 NGYRQTDNGF
+193 ND
-203 TNSYQQAGNGFNNNG
+203 
-218 YRQTDNGFNNN
+218 
-229 NNNNNNNYQQTGN
+229 YQQTGN
-242 GFNNNNNYQQ
+242 GFNNNSYQQ
-252 AATGYNSHYQQQST
+252 AATGYNSHYQQQSA
-266 RKAAWSIL
+266 RKAVWIVL
-274 FVFLAITIGLPC
+274 FALLAITIGLPC
-286 LSVLFGILLT
+286 LSMLFGILLA
-296 IFSVIVSIVL
+296 IFSVIISIVL

-371 QATWKSA
+371 QATWKSV

>member
-1 MRSMDIRIQKCYS
+1 
-14 KHFTMFTASTMID
+14 
-27 TRKIAGKMG
+27 
-36 IIMNKNLFLDELHRL
+36 MNKKLFLDELHRL

-93 DQIKTTTQDDI
+93 NQIKATTQDDI

-111 FHRSAAYP
+111 FHRSDAYP

-126 QSDSQNENSST
+126 QSDSQNENNSA
-137 FQQTKDGYQQGH
+137 FKQTKDGFQQGH
-149 QQAGNGFNS
+149 
-158 NGYRQTG
+158 
-165 NGFNN
+165 
-170 NSYQQA
+170 
-176 GNGFSNS
+176 
-183 YQQAGNTFNN
+183 
-193 NGYRQTDNGF
+193 
-203 TNSYQQAGNGFNNNG
+203 QQAGNGFNNNG
-218 YRQTDNGFNNN
+218 YRQTGNNFNNNDYQQTGDNFNSNGYRQTDNGFNNSYQQAGNGFN
-229 NNNNNNNYQQTGN
+229 NNSYQQTGN
-242 GFNNNNNYQQ
+242 GFNNNGYQQAGNGFNNNSYQQTGNNSNNNSYQQ
-252 AATGYNSHYQQQST
+252 AATGYNSYYQQQST
-266 RKAAWSIL
+266 RKVAWIVL
-274 FVFLAITIGLPC
+274 FALLAITIGLPC
-286 LSVLFGILLT
+286 LSVLFGILLA

-320 ASFFGSFFMTT
+320 ASFFGSFFMTAA
-331 TSGIGAILFAMGIGL
+331 SGTGAVLFTMGIGL
-346 VLFAIGALILWVGVL
+346 VLFAIGALIIWIGVL

-371 QATWKSA
+371 QTTWKSA